1 MGTDSMENFISQAP
15 ELAEPLAELARF
27 AWESAPELCKPEH
40 QCLDYHRSWSLVR
53 LLLGNGRLPAGKA
66 FFEKAFARIAG
77 HGGTRVL
84 VSGGADHGLSSIV
97 LNAYRAVGVEPDIVF
112 ADRCATSCEIN
123 ARFANANGAN
133 IQIVVS
139 DICDLDI
146 VPVDAV
152 VAHSFLPFFEGE
164 KRQAVL
170 DAWNRNTRM
179 GGAVLISNVLK
190 CSEAD
195 WVTQKNS
202 GALLERSEKLLQ
214 SALSAGYPIE
224 VAHEMVESA
233 QRFWRMSPGRPP
245 GLTENNLR
253 AGLERAGFDDIAIQ
267 YSDVGVNDG
276 PIAMVRERLE
286 GRARAEVRAV
296 KKR

>member
-1 MGTDSMENFISQAP
+1 MGTDSMENLVSKTP
-15 ELAEPLAELARF
+15 ELAESLGALARF
-27 AWESAPELCKPEH
+27 AWESAPDLCKPEH
-40 QCLDYHRSWSLVR
+40 QCIDYHRSWGLVR
-53 LLLGNGRLPAGKA
+53 LLLGNGRLPAGEA
-66 FFEKAFARIAG
+66 FFEQAFARIAR

-112 ADRCATSCEIN
+112 ADRCATACEIN
-123 ARFANANGAN
+123 ARFANAKGAKM
-133 IQIVVS
+133 QIVVG
-139 DICDLDI
+139 DLCDLDI

-170 DAWNRNTRM
+170 DAWYRNTRM
-179 GGAVLISNVLK
+179 GGDVLISNVLK

-195 WVTQKNS
+195 WVTQKRS
-202 GALLERSEKLLQ
+202 DAILERSEKLRQ
-214 SALSAGYPIE
+214 SAVTAGYPVE
-224 VAHEMVESA
+224 VAVDMVGSA
-233 QRFWRMSPGRPP
+233 QRFWRMSPSRPP

-253 AGLERAGFDDIAIQ
+253 AGLERAGFDDITIQ
-267 YSDVGVNDG
+267 YSDAGVNDG

-286 GRARAEVRAV
+286 GRARAEIRAV
-296 KKR
+296 KKQ